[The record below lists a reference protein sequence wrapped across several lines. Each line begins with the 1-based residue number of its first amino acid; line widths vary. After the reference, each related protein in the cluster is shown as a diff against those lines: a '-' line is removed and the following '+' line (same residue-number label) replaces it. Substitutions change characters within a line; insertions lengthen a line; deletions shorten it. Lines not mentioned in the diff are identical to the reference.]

1 VLRQVADFVQLRA
14 DGVRTTLSRT
24 NPSTASAISVS
35 QEPRRNSPSVTRSS
49 VLPVQRFQNCPVL
62 YFKKLLLIE
71 LAFGEGGTRSQ
82 KFRRTQ

>member
-1 VLRQVADFVQLRA
+1 
-14 DGVRTTLSRT
+14 
-24 NPSTASAISVS
+24 
-35 QEPRRNSPSVTRSS
+35 VTRSS